1 MRYYLNPKVN
11 HSQLGYEGMGGGG
24 MLVKQRALTGAQ
36 SAALALSQVGLQFLY
51 WANQGVKQRRRA
63 GSSRIVAGRCDYV
76 S

>member
-36 SAALALSQVGLQFLY
+36 SAALALSQVRLGCSSCIGRTKALNS
-51 WANQGVKQRRRA
+51 AGVQGVVVLLLVGA
-63 GSSRIVAGRCDYV
+63 TM
-76 S
+76 